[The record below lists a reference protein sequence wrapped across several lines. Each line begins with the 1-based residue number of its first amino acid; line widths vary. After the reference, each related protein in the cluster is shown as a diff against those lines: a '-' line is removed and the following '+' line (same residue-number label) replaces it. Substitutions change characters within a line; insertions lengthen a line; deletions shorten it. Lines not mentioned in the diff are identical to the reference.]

1 MSLEMRTSSTRKRRW
16 VHANRCSPE
25 SAHFYIRTAP
35 RALLFAKCS
44 AQGWWGWV
52 GGLGGTAHITGQG
65 IRMCKS
71 VPRVS
76 IAMHGVPCGLFL
88 QIPEKLRDGMGGFK
102 DRNNRR
108 RFSLP
113 ATARYLDLKKS
124 ATQDSRRSS
133 LASVCSTTC
142 NASLV
147 LSFSTYCTLV
157 FLTTTNS
164 PLESSSSSFFIR
176 TWDGR
181 YICYKSHN
189 S

>member
-1 MSLEMRTSSTRKRRW
+1 
-16 VHANRCSPE
+16 
-25 SAHFYIRTAP
+25 
-35 RALLFAKCS
+35 
-44 AQGWWGWV
+44 
-52 GGLGGTAHITGQG
+52 
-65 IRMCKS
+65 
-71 VPRVS
+71 
-76 IAMHGVPCGLFL
+76 L

-147 LSFSTYCTLV
+147 LSFSLLFETHLLTL
-157 FLTTTNS
+157 
-164 PLESSSSSFFIR
+164 
-176 TWDGR
+176 
-181 YICYKSHN
+181 SHRHQL
-189 S
+189 